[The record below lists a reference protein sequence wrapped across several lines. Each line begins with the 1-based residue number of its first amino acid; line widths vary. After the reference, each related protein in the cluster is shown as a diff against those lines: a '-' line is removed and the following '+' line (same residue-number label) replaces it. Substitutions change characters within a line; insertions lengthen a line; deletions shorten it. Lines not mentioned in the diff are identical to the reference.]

1 MYSWYHT
8 CCVLQVYIFIYKQ
21 KMAKNFILHCLKAG
35 AVRAGPHII
44 WTSDVSLFYNKL
56 ITDIEFYFHFNWKKL
71 FSLSQENI
79 FNAQLFLEKQ
89 DLAHY
94 FPWILVF
101 PWAYCPLC
109 TLYWQYIYIQM
120 KKNIIIFILSL
131 KKKKK
136 IQTPRHVQKKNNGH
150 CQVTLSDLQILFLSE
165 KSPELGSFMKSCYM
179 ILSE

>member
-21 KMAKNFILHCLKAG
+21 KMAKNFIMHRLKAG

-56 ITDIEFYFHFNWKKL
+56 ITDTEFYFHFNWKKL

-89 DLAHY
+89 DLAH

-131 KKKKK
+131 KKKKENPNSK
-136 IQTPRHVQKKNNGH
+136 TCSEEKQWSLSSHSFWSPNTFSEWKK
-150 CQVTLSDLQILFLSE
+150 
-165 KSPELGSFMKSCYM
+165 PWAR
-179 ILSE
+179 